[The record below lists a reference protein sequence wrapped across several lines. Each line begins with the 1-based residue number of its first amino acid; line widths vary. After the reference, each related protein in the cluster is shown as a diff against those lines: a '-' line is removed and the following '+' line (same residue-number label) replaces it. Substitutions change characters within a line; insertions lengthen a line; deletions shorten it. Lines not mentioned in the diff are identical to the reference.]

1 MKKEIVKSPLFLLG
15 LLNLFM
21 GLVFIFQDGSLARIA
36 AYIMQL
42 NFICLLHFAQ
52 KNEKNKRAC
61 FNYYEANP
69 KLHY

>member
-1 MKKEIVKSPLFLLG
+1 MNKEIIKSPLFLLG

-52 KNEKNKRAC
+52 KNEKK
-61 FNYYEANP
+61 
-69 KLHY
+69 